1 MCGFVFAFDFEQ
13 HKRVNTNVVKNM
25 ISELNHRGPDDEG
38 VAIVDNDFNCLKFL
52 DSSTDI
58 LTSNIIFGHK
68 RLSIQD
74 LSSKGRQPMVS
85 DDNNY
90 AIIFNGEIYNFP
102 EIREELENLG
112 HVFTSSSDTEVI
124 LKSFKEFG
132 KDCVKKFNGMWA
144 FIIYDFQR
152 KKLFFSRDRFGK
164 KPLYFTKY
172 DGIIYFSSE
181 ANSFKHIPN
190 FKFEPD
196 LDYIKN
202 YIKKGCSEWKKNTPF
217 KNIYRFDIS
226 SNSEIDVK
234 NFDGNI
240 VCEKYWELAVNKS
253 YENFHESKAKK
264 YAEKYYELL
273 YDAVRIRLRSDVEVG
288 SALSGGLDSASIVY
302 LINQILSDQKKQHK
316 QATFSTVYNSPDVK
330 YCDETPFIDKVVSN
344 LNVKSHFIT
353 PNVNDIVDEH
363 MKAIKSMEFLFDGTA
378 MSGWHTYKL
387 TKSKNIKVTIDGQGA
402 DEQLGGY
409 LHYFHS
415 YIGSSSI
422 FTIFN
427 KMYYCFKIPGS
438 RNFVL
443 RGFILKILSII
454 IGKKNTESLLKKF
467 GINFTFNLNE
477 TLAIQFQQSLVNLLY
492 NADRQSMAHSV
503 ESRLPFMDYRL
514 VEFLFSVP
522 ACYKIHNGWT
532 KYIARMAFDNK
543 LPNEVCWRK
552 DKMGWPVPE
561 EVWFSKDLNKWFNKQ
576 LKNNSHFL
584 SKVGISENELSYN
597 KKSNKIKVRLLNVSR
612 WYDYFL
618 KKQL

>member
-13 HKRVNTNVVKNM
+13 HKRVNSNVVKNM
-25 ISELNHRGPDDEG
+25 ICELNHRGPDDEG
-38 VAIVDNDFNCLKFL
+38 IAIVDNDFNCLKFL
-52 DSSTDI
+52 DSSSDI

-144 FIIYDFQR
+144 FIIYDFQN

-181 ANSFKHIPN
+181 ANSFQHIPN

-196 LDYIKN
+196 LDYVKN
-202 YIKKGCSEWKKNTPF
+202 YIKKGCTEWKKNTPF
-217 KNIYRFDIS
+217 KNIYRFDIA

-253 YENFHESKAKK
+253 YENFHEGKAKN

-302 LINQILSDQKKQHK
+302 LINQILGDQKKQHQ

-330 YCDETPFIDKVVSN
+330 YCDETPFINKVVSN

-438 RNFVL
+438 KNFVL

-561 EVWFSKDLNKWFNKQ
+561 EVWFSGDLNKWFNKE
-576 LKNNSHFL
+576 LKNNSNFL
-584 SKVGISENELSYN
+584 SKVGISKNELFYN
-597 KKSNKIKVRLLNVSR
+597 KKSNKIKVRLLNLSR
-612 WYDYFL
+612 WHNYFL
-618 KKQL
+618 KK

>member
-264 YAEKYYELL
+264 YAEEYYELL

-344 LNVKSHFIT
+344 LNVKSHCIT
-353 PNVNDIVDEH
+353 PNVNDIIDEH

>member
-13 HKRVNTNVVKNM
+13 HKRVNSNVVKNM

-52 DSSTDI
+52 DNSTDI

-202 YIKKGCSEWKKNTPF
+202 YIKNGCSEWKKNTPF

-330 YCDETPFIDKVVSN
+330 YCDETPFIDKVVTI
-344 LNVKSHFIT
+344 LTLSHI
-353 PNVNDIVDEH
+353 
-363 MKAIKSMEFLFDGTA
+363 A
-378 MSGWHTYKL
+378 
-387 TKSKNIKVTIDGQGA
+387 
-402 DEQLGGY
+402 
-409 LHYFHS
+409 LHP
-415 YIGSSSI
+415 
-422 FTIFN
+422 
-427 KMYYCFKIPGS
+427 M
-438 RNFVL
+438 
-443 RGFILKILSII
+443 
-454 IGKKNTESLLKKF
+454 
-467 GINFTFNLNE
+467 
-477 TLAIQFQQSLVNLLY
+477 
-492 NADRQSMAHSV
+492 
-503 ESRLPFMDYRL
+503 
-514 VEFLFSVP
+514 
-522 ACYKIHNGWT
+522 
-532 KYIARMAFDNK
+532 
-543 LPNEVCWRK
+543 
-552 DKMGWPVPE
+552 
-561 EVWFSKDLNKWFNKQ
+561 
-576 LKNNSHFL
+576 
-584 SKVGISENELSYN
+584 
-597 KKSNKIKVRLLNVSR
+597 
-612 WYDYFL
+612 
-618 KKQL
+618 

>member
-38 VAIVDNDFNCLKFL
+38 IAIVDNDFNCLKFL
-52 DSSTDI
+52 DSSADI

-234 NFDGNI
+234 NFNGNI

-253 YENFHESKAKK
+253 YENFHEGKAKN

-302 LINQILSDQKKQHK
+302 LINQILSDQKKQHQ

-427 KMYYCFKIPGS
+427 KMYYCLKIPGS
-438 RNFVL
+438 KNFVL

-532 KYIARMAFDNK
+532 KYIARIAFDNK

-561 EVWFSKDLNKWFNKQ
+561 EVWFSGDLNKWFNKE
-576 LKNNSHFL
+576 LKNNSNFL
-584 SKVGISENELSYN
+584 SKVGISKNELSYN
-597 KKSNKIKVRLLNVSR
+597 KKSNKIKVRLLNLSR

-618 KKQL
+618 KK

>member
-1 MCGFVFAFDFEQ
+1 M
-13 HKRVNTNVVKNM
+13 
-25 ISELNHRGPDDEG
+25 
-38 VAIVDNDFNCLKFL
+38 
-52 DSSTDI
+52 
-58 LTSNIIFGHK
+58 
-68 RLSIQD
+68 
-74 LSSKGRQPMVS
+74 
-85 DDNNY
+85 
-90 AIIFNGEIYNFP
+90 
-102 EIREELENLG
+102 
-112 HVFTSSSDTEVI
+112 
-124 LKSFKEFG
+124 
-132 KDCVKKFNGMWA
+132 
-144 FIIYDFQR
+144 
-152 KKLFFSRDRFGK
+152 
-164 KPLYFTKY
+164 
-172 DGIIYFSSE
+172 
-181 ANSFKHIPN
+181 
-190 FKFEPD
+190 
-196 LDYIKN
+196 
-202 YIKKGCSEWKKNTPF
+202 
-217 KNIYRFDIS
+217 DIS
-226 SNSEIDVK
+226 ALPINSYFYI
-234 NFDGNI
+234 
-240 VCEKYWELAVNKS
+240 Y
-253 YENFHESKAKK
+253 
-264 YAEKYYELL
+264 
-273 YDAVRIRLRSDVEVG
+273 
-288 SALSGGLDSASIVY
+288 
-302 LINQILSDQKKQHK
+302 
-316 QATFSTVYNSPDVK
+316 
-330 YCDETPFIDKVVSN
+330 
-344 LNVKSHFIT
+344 
-353 PNVNDIVDEH
+353 
-363 MKAIKSMEFLFDGTA
+363 
-378 MSGWHTYKL
+378 
-387 TKSKNIKVTIDGQGA
+387 GQGA

-422 FTIFN
+422 FTILN

-576 LKNNSHFL
+576 LKNNSNFL
-584 SKVGISENELSYN
+584 SKVGVSENELLYE

>member
-1 MCGFVFAFDFEQ
+1 MCGFAFAFDFEQ
-13 HKRVNTNVVKNM
+13 HKRVNSNVIKNM

-52 DSSTDI
+52 DSSTDF
-58 LTSNIIFGHK
+58 LKSNIIFGHK

-144 FIIYDFQR
+144 FIIYDFQS
-152 KKLFFSRDRFGK
+152 KKIFLSRDRFGK

-196 LDYIKN
+196 LDYVKN

-240 VCEKYWELAVNKS
+240 VYEKYWELAVNKS
-253 YENFHESKAKK
+253 YENFHEGKAKK
-264 YAEKYYELL
+264 YAEEYYELL

-302 LINQILSDQKKQHK
+302 LINQILSDQNKQHQ

-422 FTIFN
+422 FTILN

-576 LKNNSHFL
+576 LKNNSNFL
-584 SKVGISENELSYN
+584 SKVGVSENELLYE

>member
-13 HKRVNTNVVKNM
+13 HKRVNSNVVKNM

-52 DSSTDI
+52 DNSTDI

-202 YIKKGCSEWKKNTPF
+202 YIKNGCSEWKK
-217 KNIYRFDIS
+217 
-226 SNSEIDVK
+226 
-234 NFDGNI
+234 
-240 VCEKYWELAVNKS
+240 
-253 YENFHESKAKK
+253 
-264 YAEKYYELL
+264 YA
-273 YDAVRIRLRSDVEVG
+273 
-288 SALSGGLDSASIVY
+288 
-302 LINQILSDQKKQHK
+302 
-316 QATFSTVYNSPDVK
+316 F
-330 YCDETPFIDKVVSN
+330 
-344 LNVKSHFIT
+344 
-353 PNVNDIVDEH
+353 
-363 MKAIKSMEFLFDGTA
+363 
-378 MSGWHTYKL
+378 
-387 TKSKNIKVTIDGQGA
+387 
-402 DEQLGGY
+402 
-409 LHYFHS
+409 
-415 YIGSSSI
+415 
-422 FTIFN
+422 
-427 KMYYCFKIPGS
+427 
-438 RNFVL
+438 
-443 RGFILKILSII
+443 
-454 IGKKNTESLLKKF
+454 
-467 GINFTFNLNE
+467 
-477 TLAIQFQQSLVNLLY
+477 
-492 NADRQSMAHSV
+492 
-503 ESRLPFMDYRL
+503 
-514 VEFLFSVP
+514 
-522 ACYKIHNGWT
+522 
-532 KYIARMAFDNK
+532 
-543 LPNEVCWRK
+543 
-552 DKMGWPVPE
+552 
-561 EVWFSKDLNKWFNKQ
+561 
-576 LKNNSHFL
+576 
-584 SKVGISENELSYN
+584 
-597 KKSNKIKVRLLNVSR
+597 
-612 WYDYFL
+612 
-618 KKQL
+618 

>member
-1 MCGFVFAFDFEQ
+1 MDAQ
-13 HKRVNTNVVKNM
+13 
-25 ISELNHRGPDDEG
+25 
-38 VAIVDNDFNCLKFL
+38 
-52 DSSTDI
+52 
-58 LTSNIIFGHK
+58 
-68 RLSIQD
+68 
-74 LSSKGRQPMVS
+74 
-85 DDNNY
+85 
-90 AIIFNGEIYNFP
+90 NG
-102 EIREELENLG
+102 
-112 HVFTSSSDTEVI
+112 
-124 LKSFKEFG
+124 
-132 KDCVKKFNGMWA
+132 
-144 FIIYDFQR
+144 
-152 KKLFFSRDRFGK
+152 
-164 KPLYFTKY
+164 
-172 DGIIYFSSE
+172 
-181 ANSFKHIPN
+181 
-190 FKFEPD
+190 
-196 LDYIKN
+196 
-202 YIKKGCSEWKKNTPF
+202 KNTPF

-344 LNVKSHFIT
+344 LNVKSHCIT

-543 LPNEVCWRK
+543 LPDEVCWRK

-612 WYDYFL
+612 WYVYFL